1 MPFPTLSNSPHYPH
15 RNKRLRY
22 VLRKYWTSKQ
32 KIGNPFLH
40 LSIRSSTARL
50 LMYVS
55 HIPCAAPGSPR
66 RPTHEDLPGG
76 VFSSNPFD
84 FMQFRTLLRNGASPT
99 PFLSITSALFP
110 TQCRGEG
117 ISCPSAPHPSFAP
130 RHRKSCV
137 CHTSEK
143 SPANSFICHTSK
155 KRPPASPL
163 FATLTI
169 PPGGLCTSFSP
180 IRDVFGSPIAGQRRA
195 ALLVFGHQSPFTS
208 HQSLPFVL
216 LRALSRGATIG
227 RERRKCWETK
237 PLLPVSKKESGQ
249 RVRQR
254 LFAAPG

>member
-1 MPFPTLSNSPHYPH
+1 M
-15 RNKRLRY
+15 
-22 VLRKYWTSKQ
+22 
-32 KIGNPFLH
+32 H

-155 KRPPASPL
+155 NGLPQVPCLPHLRY
-163 FATLTI
+163 
-169 PPGGLCTSFSP
+169 PPGGCVPLSPQFGTCSAAQSQASGVRRCSSLATSHHSRVTSHCHSSYCVHYRAVPQLAVNDGSVGKQTRFFRCLRKRADSGSGKGFSP
-180 IRDVFGSPIAGQRRA
+180 RPVNGSGVPARPGSSIASRA
-195 ALLVFGHQSPFTS
+195 
-208 HQSLPFVL
+208 
-216 LRALSRGATIG
+216 
-227 RERRKCWETK
+227 WEHR
-237 PLLPVSKKESGQ
+237 SM
-249 RVRQR
+249 
-254 LFAAPG
+254 